1 MFNKSQIQAI
11 SHMDGPAMVLAGP
24 GSGKTTV
31 ITHRIK
37 NLIEKAEV
45 RPENILVVTFTKA
58 AAISM
63 QKRFSTLMN
72 GGKGQLVTFGTFHSV
87 FYKILRKSR
96 RYEATEILSERQK
109 TDYIREIIGRYGIS
123 SNDISELSQNIIND
137 IGNIKGNM
145 LNAQEYEPSCCKKE
159 DFIKVYNAY
168 NLELKKD
175 GKMDFDDILRE
186 CYLLLCENH
195 TILEQWRELYKYILI
210 DEFQDINRIQMNI
223 IELLASPLNNIF
235 VVGDDDQSIYGF
247 RGARPEIMIEF
258 KDYYPEAELIVLD
271 VNYRSTQS
279 IINVAGRVIE
289 NNKTRLDKCAH
300 ANNDKDFQPDIR
312 KFRNQVEELKFVVS
326 KIKKYEN
333 QGISLSEMAI
343 LVRNNSQIQEI
354 SSFLKNRKIEAESG
368 KHRSNIYNGMI
379 AKDILSYVR
388 GALKFDGTYFNED
401 LIYVLNKPQ
410 RYISRQVVLSVNM
423 NISAVRRIYSKNN
436 IDSFLFHIE
445 MIRKLP
451 PQAALSYIRKG
462 AGYEEYLRLYA
473 IENNIP
479 MSGLLKQLEQ
489 LAQECSK
496 FNTLEQ
502 WINSI
507 DSAQN
512 SEGQNFGKKSS
523 GEGGTNNRINIM
535 TMHGSKG
542 LEFKAV
548 FIVDANQG
556 IIPTSKAL
564 RERDFEEERRLFYV
578 AITRAIDYLNVY
590 AVEERL
596 GCPIEVSMF
605 VEEML

>member
-1 MFNKSQIQAI
+1 
-11 SHMDGPAMVLAGP
+11 
-24 GSGKTTV
+24 
-31 ITHRIK
+31 
-37 NLIEKAEV
+37 
-45 RPENILVVTFTKA
+45 
-58 AAISM
+58 
-63 QKRFSTLMN
+63 
-72 GGKGQLVTFGTFHSV
+72 
-87 FYKILRKSR
+87 
-96 RYEATEILSERQK
+96 
-109 TDYIREIIGRYGIS
+109 
-123 SNDISELSQNIIND
+123 
-137 IGNIKGNM
+137 
-145 LNAQEYEPSCCKKE
+145 
-159 DFIKVYNAY
+159 
-168 NLELKKD
+168 
-175 GKMDFDDILRE
+175 
-186 CYLLLCENH
+186 
-195 TILEQWRELYKYILI
+195 
-210 DEFQDINRIQMNI
+210 
-223 IELLASPLNNIF
+223 
-235 VVGDDDQSIYGF
+235 
-247 RGARPEIMIEF
+247 MIEF
-258 KDYYPEAELIVLD
+258 KDYYPEAELIVLN

-300 ANNDKDFQPDIR
+300 ANNNKDFQPDIR

-326 KIKKYEN
+326 KIKEYEN

-354 SSFLKNRKIEAESG
+354 SSFLKNRKIEVESG
-368 KHRSNIYNGMI
+368 KHRSNIYNGMV

-489 LAQECSK
+489 LVQECSK

>member
-175 GKMDFDDILRE
+175 GKIDFDDILRE

-326 KIKKYEN
+326 KIKEYEN

-368 KHRSNIYNGMI
+368 KHRSNIYNGMV

-489 LAQECSK
+489 LVQECSK

>member
-1 MFNKSQIQAI
+1 
-11 SHMDGPAMVLAGP
+11 MDGPAMVLAGP

-300 ANNDKDFQPDIR
+300 ANNNKDFQPDIR

-326 KIKKYEN
+326 KIKEYEN

-368 KHRSNIYNGMI
+368 KHRSNIYNGMV
-379 AKDILSYVR
+379 AKAILSYVR

>member
-326 KIKKYEN
+326 KIKEYEN

-368 KHRSNIYNGMI
+368 KHRSNIYNGMV

-451 PQAALSYIRKG
+451 PQAALSYVRKG

-489 LAQECSK
+489 LVQECSK

-578 AITRAIDYLNVY
+578 AITRAIDYLNIY

>member
-258 KDYYPEAELIVLD
+258 KDYYPEAELIVLN

-300 ANNDKDFQPDIR
+300 ANNNKDFQPDIR

-326 KIKKYEN
+326 KIKEYEN

-368 KHRSNIYNGMI
+368 KHRSNIYNGMV

-451 PQAALSYIRKG
+451 PQAALSYVRKG
-462 AGYEEYLRLYA
+462 AGYEEYLRLYT

-489 LAQECSK
+489 LVQECSK

>member
-37 NLIEKAEV
+37 NLMEKAEV

-223 IELLASPLNNIF
+223 IELLASPFNNIF

-326 KIKKYEN
+326 KIKEYEN

-368 KHRSNIYNGMI
+368 KHRSNIYNGMV

-489 LAQECSK
+489 LVQECSK

-512 SEGQNFGKKSS
+512 SEGQDFGKKSS

-556 IIPTSKAL
+556 IIPTSNAL

-578 AITRAIDYLNVY
+578 AMTRAIDYLNIY

>member
-72 GGKGQLVTFGTFHSV
+72 GGKGQPVTFGTFHSV

-326 KIKKYEN
+326 KIKEYEN

-368 KHRSNIYNGMI
+368 KHRSNIYNGMV

-410 RYISRQVVLSVNM
+410 RYISVNM

-451 PQAALSYIRKG
+451 PQAALSYVRKG
-462 AGYEEYLRLYA
+462 AGYEEYLRMYA

-489 LAQECSK
+489 LVQECSK

-578 AITRAIDYLNVY
+578 AITRAIDYLNIY

>member
-63 QKRFSTLMN
+63 QKKFSTLMN

-258 KDYYPEAELIVLD
+258 KDYYPEAELIVLN

-300 ANNDKDFQPDIR
+300 ANNNKDFQPDIR

-326 KIKKYEN
+326 KIKEYEN

-354 SSFLKNRKIEAESG
+354 SSFLKNRKIETESG
-368 KHRSNIYNGMI
+368 KHRSNIYNGMV

-462 AGYEEYLRLYA
+462 AGYEEHLRLYA

-489 LAQECSK
+489 LVQECSK

-578 AITRAIDYLNVY
+578 AITRTIDYLNIY

>member
-247 RGARPEIMIEF
+247 RGARPEF

-326 KIKKYEN
+326 KIREYEN

-368 KHRSNIYNGMI
+368 KHRSNIYNGMV

-489 LAQECSK
+489 LVQECSK

-578 AITRAIDYLNVY
+578 AITRAIDYLNIY

>member
-58 AAISM
+58 AAISI

-72 GGKGQLVTFGTFHSV
+72 GGKGQPVTFGTFHSV

-326 KIKKYEN
+326 KIKEYEN

-368 KHRSNIYNGMI
+368 KHRSNIYNGMV

-489 LAQECSK
+489 LVQECSK